1 MDETNTKQGQAN
13 GSRAKRNE
21 ADGSGLELVIS
32 TELAPGVGLPAEIM
46 FNYDE
51 LKGQLTAYVA
61 RYDGLVVGDGEIA
74 DARRIRAGIN
84 RVIGQ
89 LTKAGTET
97 KAKWNRPLDT
107 FLGRVRELVAIAR
120 PIEAKIGEQI
130 RAHDE
135 TRRAARRTA
144 LADFLSKEVARYA
157 GEVALAGRTEF
168 AALPEDVAEAF
179 LTSAHWRGCIQDE
192 MLAASASEGRAKAR
206 LSAEA
211 RRCRATLDDAR
222 RYYGGRGEEW
232 ISRACYALARWDFDT
247 ATAFRDVDRQIA
259 EAERI
264 AARQKAQEEAH
275 AKAEAERAAAQ
286 PEPSAEEMAKRRL
299 AERRAAMRAAETPAP
314 VAESPAPE
322 ARTDAPAQES
332 AASAEDPE
340 MTYTLRIA
348 GPRSKLFALR
358 DWLTASGLKF
368 ERV

>member
-1 MDETNTKQGQAN
+1 MDETNTKQDQAN

-21 ADGSGLELVIS
+21 ADESGLELVIS

-135 TRRAARRTA
+135 ARRAARRTA

-168 AALPEDVAEAF
+168 AALPGDVAEAF
-179 LTSAHWRGCIQDE
+179 LTSAHWRGCIPDE
-192 MLAASASEGRAKAR
+192 MLAASASEGRAKSR
-206 LSAEA
+206 LSAEV

-259 EAERI
+259 EAER
-264 AARQKAQEEAH
+264 AAAHRRAAEEARARKEA
-275 AKAEAERAAAQ
+275 AKATRT
-286 PEPSAEEMAKRRL
+286 EPDAEEEAKRRL
-299 AERRAAMRAAETPAP
+299 AERRAAMHAEPPGAGTAAP
-314 VAESPAPE
+314 VEAE
-322 ARTDAPAQES
+322 ARGTPETAPRTAD
-332 AASAEDPE
+332 DPE
-340 MTYTLRIA
+340 MAYTLRIA

-358 DWLTASGLKF
+358 SWLAANGLKF
-368 ERV
+368 ERA